1 MAETIPVRIRRRRD
15 PGRAAPSQLLVGDLV
30 SESLAGILQRPG
42 RSVLTM
48 LGTVLGIGTFVVVLG
63 LSETANGQISKDFNR
78 LLATQVTVIDTGAA
92 NATAATLDFPQDAGA
107 VAERINGVIAAGVW
121 WQVLLGNTAAQVSNL
136 PGDNGSAGLDLPVY
150 AADPGALQASQPSLS
165 DGVLF
170 NGFDEAQRQPV
181 AVLSAAA
188 AAQLGIP
195 SAASQPTVFIQGQPF
210 TVVGIISSDSRLP
223 QLGLGVVVPEST
235 ALADFGLPQPAQPAQ
250 MIIRTRIGAAQV
262 VARQAA
268 VAIRP
273 DDPGLLSAT
282 APVSPTTLRN
292 AVAAGL
298 RTLLLSLAAVAVIVG
313 ALGIANTS
321 LVAIMERTSEIG
333 LRRALGAR
341 PGHIA
346 VQFLSESA
354 ALGLGGGVIG
364 TGAGVVIT
372 LAVTVSEHW
381 TAILEPAVVL
391 LALPVGAVVGLL
403 AGLYPALRASS
414 IEPAEA
420 LRR

>member
-1 MAETIPVRIRRRRD
+1 
-15 PGRAAPSQLLVGDLV
+15 
-30 SESLAGILQRPG
+30 
-42 RSVLTM
+42 M
-48 LGTVLGIGTFVVVLG
+48 LGTVLGIGAFVLVLG
-63 LSETANGQISKDFNR
+63 LSETANGQVSKDFNT
-78 LLATQVTVIDTGAA
+78 LLATQVTVTDSGAA
-92 NATAATLDFPQDAGA
+92 NAATPTLDFPADADA
-107 VAERINGVIAAGVW
+107 AADRINGVIASGVW
-121 WQVLLGNTAAQVSNL
+121 WQVLLSGDTEAQVSNL
-136 PGDNGSAGLDLPVY
+136 PGDDASAGLNLPVY
-150 AADPGALQASQPSLS
+150 AADPGALQASQPSL
-165 DGVLF
+165 DNGVLF
-170 NGFDEAQRQPV
+170 NQFDETRRQPV
-181 AVLSAAA
+181 TVLSAAA
-188 AAQLGIP
+188 AAQLGIA
-195 SAASQPTVFIQGQPF
+195 SAANQPTVFIQGQAF
-210 TVVGIISSDSRLP
+210 TVVGIIRSDSRLP
-223 QLGLGVVVPEST
+223 QLGLGLIVPAST
-235 ALADFGLPQPAQPAQ
+235 ALADWGLPQPAQPAQ
-250 MIIRTRIGAAQV
+250 MIIRTRLGAAQV

-273 DDPGLLSAT
+273 DNPALLSAT

-292 AVAAGL
+292 AVAASL

-321 LVAIMERTSEIG
+321 LVAIMERTAEIG

-346 VQFLSESA
+346 AQFLTESA

-391 LALPVGAVVGLL
+391 LALPAGAVVGLL

>member
-1 MAETIPVRIRRRRD
+1 MRIRRGRD
-15 PGRAAPSQLLVGDLV
+15 TAPAVRSRLSAGDLAR
-30 SESLAGILQRPG
+30 ESLAGILQRPG
-42 RSVLTM
+42 RSALTM

-63 LSETANGQISKDFNR
+63 LSETANGQISKDFNA
-78 LLATQVTVIDTGAA
+78 LLATQVTVTDTGAA
-92 NATAATLDFPQDAGA
+92 NATTPTLDFPSDAS
-107 VAERINGVIAAGVW
+107 VAADRINGVIAAGVW
-121 WQVLLGNTAAQVSNL
+121 WQVLLGSATAAQVSNL
-136 PGDNGSAGLDLPVY
+136 PGDDAPAGVNLPVY
-150 AADPGALQASQPSLS
+150 AADPGALRASQPSLAS
-165 DGVLF
+165 GVLF
-170 NGFDEAQRQPV
+170 NAFDQAEREPV

-188 AAQLGIP
+188 AAQLGVLG
-195 SAASQPTVFIQGQPF
+195 AASQPTVFIAGQAF
-210 TVVGIISSDSRLP
+210 TVVGIIRSDSRLP
-223 QLGLGVVVPEST
+223 QFGLGLIVPAST
-235 ALADFGLPQPAQPAQ
+235 ALADWGLPQPAQPAQ
-250 MIIRTRIGAAQV
+250 MIIRTRVGAAQV

-273 DDPGLLSAT
+273 DDPGLLSAA
-282 APVSPTTLRN
+282 APAAPTTLRN
-292 AVAAGL
+292 AVAASL

-321 LVAIMERTSEIG
+321 LVAIMERTAEIG

-346 VQFLSESA
+346 AQFLTESA
-354 ALGLGGGVIG
+354 VLGLGGGVIG

-372 LAVTVSEHW
+372 LAVTVAERW

-391 LALPVGAVVGLL
+391 LALPAGAVVGLV